1 MSTLG
6 KFFKLVGW
14 IVFSVAGLWGFFL
27 CLAIIERVAGFWG
40 LVTALLVAP
49 ATFIAAPLYA
59 GFTWGN
65 WFPFVLNYGGAIV
78 AAILIGIGNAMSGK

>member
-1 MSTLG
+1 MKDKLG
-6 KFFKLVGW
+6 WSYKITEILGY
-14 IVFSVAGLWGFFL
+14 
-27 CLAIIERVAGFWG
+27 

-49 ATFIAAPLYA
+49 ATFVAAPLYA

>member
-14 IVFSVAGLWGFFL
+14 IVFSVAGLWGFSL
-27 CLAIIERVAGFWG
+27 CLAIIERVTGFWG

-49 ATFIAAPLYA
+49 ATFVAAPLYA